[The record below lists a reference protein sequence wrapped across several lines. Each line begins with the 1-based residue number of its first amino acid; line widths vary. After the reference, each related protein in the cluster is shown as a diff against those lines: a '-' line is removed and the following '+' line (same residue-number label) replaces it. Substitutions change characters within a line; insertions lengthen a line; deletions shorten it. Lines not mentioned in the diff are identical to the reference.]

1 VDFEIFGYSG
11 KDLVKDLKL
20 RKTFHTSNMHLFHPT
35 RGIHRYETPEDIL
48 RDFVSLRLEHYEK
61 RKEHLIDVLQKKAD
75 LCSHK
80 SKFVS
85 MVIEENLVVFKR
97 KKQDLEKEMSS
108 IFPKI
113 DGSWDYL
120 LNIKTVDYTEERVE
134 ALTREASQAK
144 KDLEK
149 MLKTNHINMWR
160 MDIKNL

>member
-1 VDFEIFGYSG
+1 
-11 KDLVKDLKL
+11 
-20 RKTFHTSNMHLFHPT
+20 
-35 RGIHRYETPEDIL
+35 
-48 RDFVSLRLEHYEK
+48 
-61 RKEHLIDVLQKKAD
+61 
-75 LCSHK
+75 
-80 SKFVS
+80 
-85 MVIEENLVVFKR
+85 VVFKR